1 METKNM
7 NATQSTNQS
16 AAEKI
21 AARAKAQKEIIVAKA
36 SRRLQAPSGA
46 TVTMTP
52 ITKAEEEQVTREEA
66 EATQAF
72 IANSTTRAAQEAADK
87 AAEVYANANA
97 NANASSNP
105 KASSIAHLSGPN
117 THRRVGQISQLQMIK
132 LREMTLEGKSME
144 AIAEALGRPAGPSIA
159 RAMVRVHQGEKEVVT
174 LEKEVLV
181 TLDPYENLQKHL
193 VSLGNNRS
201 AILMV
206 PQDLTAKEFARTLRV
221 LGVLVEFEEEASV

>member
-1 METKNM
+1 M

-21 AARAKAQKEIIVAKA
+21 AARARAQKEAIVAKA
-36 SRRLQAPSGA
+36 SHRLQAPSVA

-72 IANSTTRAAQEAADK
+72 IANSTTGAAQEAANK
-87 AAEVYANANA
+87 AAEVYANAVGPG
-97 NANASSNP
+97 SNP
-105 KASSIAHLSGPN
+105 KASSIAHLSGPG

-132 LREMTLEGKSME
+132 LREMTLAGESMA

-159 RAMVRVHQGEKEVVT
+159 RAMVHVHQGEKGVVSV
-174 LEKEVLV
+174 EKEVLV

-221 LGVLVEFEEEASV
+221 LGVLVEFDEEDGV